1 MQSRNRTPERLTLW
15 LSTLASLA
23 YLGGGIG
30 LMASSQSFYPF
41 PLEPGPFRYALAAL
55 MIVYGLF
62 RGSRAIKRFRGKDV

>member
-30 LMASSQSFYPF
+30 LMASSRSFEPF
-41 PLEPGPFRYALAAL
+41 PVPEPGPFRYALAAL

-62 RGSRAIKRFRGKDV
+62 RAIRAINRFRDEN